1 MRLADARHAFVSGG
15 ASGIG
20 LAIAD
25 ALAARGLRVTIAD
38 LNEVSLAAV
47 LAQRG
52 DAFRGVRIDV
62 RDRAGWRRA
71 KAEAEAAFG
80 PVDVLVNNA
89 GIASDGKTLAD
100 MPPESF
106 DRVIG
111 INLTGVFNGVS
122 SFAAD
127 LRARGRGHIVN
138 TASMSGMVADLP
150 GLGSYSPSKFGVVA
164 LTETLR
170 LEMAPH
176 GVGVSVL
183 CPSYVAT
190 NLMANTLRAGGE
202 LADPAASLL
211 AAPMKPPEVGEMV
224 VRAIEEDRLYV
235 FTHASRRE
243 AVEQRHAAIL
253 ADFVWMHGAPDS
265 DGETGGTGS
274 A

>member
-1 MRLADARHAFVSGG
+1 MDLGEARHVFVSGG

-25 ALAARGLRVTIAD
+25 ALAARGLRVTVAD
-38 LNEVSLAAV
+38 LNDEALAAA
-47 LAQRG
+47 LAERG
-52 DAFRGVRIDV
+52 AHFRGVRLDV
-62 RDRAGWRRA
+62 RDRAGWQRA

-80 PVDVLVNNA
+80 PVDILVNNA

-106 DRVIG
+106 DRVIA

-122 SFAAD
+122 TFAAG
-127 LRARGRGHIVN
+127 LRDRGRGHIVN

-164 LTETLR
+164 MSETLR

-190 NLMANTLRAGGE
+190 NLMANTLRAGGQ
-202 LADPAASLL
+202 LSDPSASLL

-224 VRAIEEDRLYV
+224 ARAIEEGRFYI

-243 AVEQRHAAIL
+243 AVEERHAEIV
-253 ADFVWMHGAPDS
+253 ADFERM
-265 DGETGGTGS
+265 
-274 A
+274 